1 MSDDAGKRI
10 EKALRD
16 AFVALAEGTG
26 YLISVMPASTA
37 AAQQNHARICARWA
51 AVRQQIEEALAAPA
65 SNPAPVH
72 VVHRPPPRQAEL
84 FNDSEL

>member
-1 MSDDAGKRI
+1 MPDNASNRI

-26 YLISVMPASTA
+26 YLISVMPASTP
-37 AAQQNHARICARWA
+37 AAQQNHASICAKWHA
-51 AVRQQIEEALAAPA
+51 ARQQIEEALAAPA